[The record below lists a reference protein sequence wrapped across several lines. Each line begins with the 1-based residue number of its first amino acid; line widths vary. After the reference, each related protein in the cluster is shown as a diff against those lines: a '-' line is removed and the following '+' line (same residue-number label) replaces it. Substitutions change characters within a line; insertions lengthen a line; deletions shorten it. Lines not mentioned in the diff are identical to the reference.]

1 MTLPN
6 RSNANWP
13 AVIMAVLA
21 VAAVVAAF
29 GGQDRT
35 IDDHDRRI
43 IRLEEKF
50 ERAMETQQGM
60 ASDIRVIR
68 FTIESEH
75 NRKNE

>member
-6 RSNANWP
+6 RSSANWP
-13 AVIMAVLA
+13 AVVMAILA

-29 GGQDRT
+29 GAQDRT

-43 IRLEEKF
+43 NRLEEKF

-68 FTIESEH
+68 LTIENEQ
-75 NRKNE
+75 NRKNQ